1 MISQAYGHHDFHFV
15 AIAYPTT
22 GIIRLRAIGAHAY
35 ALPMHRTCLPAL
47 TQGRAMELRHCCV
60 LLICLLLG
68 LPQPSWAATSSTPP
82 ALMLATPYRADIDVS
97 AYWISEKLDGVRARW
112 DGQRLRTRSGK
123 PITPPPWFTQGWPR
137 TAMDGELWLGNGRF
151 DEVSSLVRKAK
162 ADDPDW
168 RHVRFMVF
176 DLPNHGGNFDQRV
189 TQMRSVAKN
198 SKVAWLRPVAQFRLG
213 NALEL
218 EARLKQVVAAGGEGL
233 MLHRGKALYQAGRS
247 DDLLKYK
254 LHEDA
259 EARVVAHVPGKGKY
273 TGMLG
278 ALVVR
283 MPDGRQFRLGTGF
296 TDVQRSDAPPIGSLV
311 TYRYNGLT
319 SKGLPRFARFM
330 RIRHDPPPPDPR

>member
-1 MISQAYGHHDFHFV
+1 
-15 AIAYPTT
+15 
-22 GIIRLRAIGAHAY
+22 
-35 ALPMHRTCLPAL
+35 
-47 TQGRAMELRHCCV
+47 MELRHCCV

-68 LPQPSWAATSSTPP
+68 LPQPAWAATSTTPP
-82 ALMLATPYRADIDVS
+82 ALMLATPYRPGIEVS
-97 AYWISEKLDGVRARW
+97 NYWVSEKLDGVRARW
-112 DGQRLRTRSGK
+112 DGQRLQTRSGQ
-123 PITPPPWFTQGWPR
+123 PITPPSWFTQGWPR

-162 ADDPDW
+162 ADDADW

-189 TQMRSVAKN
+189 AQMRSLAKN
-198 SKVAWLRPVAQFRLG
+198 SKVAWLQPVAQFQLG
-213 NALEL
+213 NAIEL

-259 EARVVAHVPGKGKY
+259 EARVVAHAPGKGKY

-283 MPDGRQFRLGTGF
+283 IPDGRQFRLGTGF
-296 TDVQRSDAPPIGSLV
+296 TDVQRSDPPPVGSLV
-311 TYRYNGLT
+311 TYRYNCLT

-330 RIRHDPPPPDPR
+330 RIRTDPAPPDPK